1 MIMNPLMLDYVCR
14 WIYGRNVFQ
23 LRFWNLWPL
32 SIRAPIPRGWIVSI
46 VAYTEHRQVLCWT
59 KYLKYSTIW
68 LIESSTAIETSF
80 PSVAFKVKVKYGSLP
95 FKSLLVVLTSIGKGQ
110 FDRAHLPVWSFWFI
124 HLVFH
129 FNESGSDSSV
139 LVFLFQLWRFGSKKK
154 PRCNVFHTSY
164 GSWHSF
170 LAVFNGEH
178 SQRILKCCKKW
189 NRSEEFVQIMQIWTS

>member
-1 MIMNPLMLDYVCR
+1 MEGMFFSLGFETFGP
-14 WIYGRNVFQ
+14 FQ
-23 LRFWNLWPL
+23 LGRPYQEDELYRLLHILNTDRFFVGQN
-32 SIRAPIPRGWIVSI
+32 IYR
-46 VAYTEHRQVLCWT
+46 
-59 KYLKYSTIW
+59 TIW
-68 LIESSTAIETSF
+68 LIESTTAIETSF
-80 PSVAFKVKVKYGSLP
+80 PSVVFKVKVKYGSLP

-189 NRSEEFVQIMQIWTS
+189 NRSAEFVQIMQIWTS

>member
-1 MIMNPLMLDYVCR
+1 MYVGG
-14 WIYGRNVFQ
+14 YMEGMFFSLGFETLGPFQ
-23 LRFWNLWPL
+23 LGRPYQEDELYRLLHILNTDRFFVGQN
-32 SIRAPIPRGWIVSI
+32 IYRTR
-46 VAYTEHRQVLCWT
+46 
-59 KYLKYSTIW
+59 W
-68 LIESSTAIETSF
+68 LIESTTAIETSF